1 MPLGIPPTARFARG
15 SGDFQGAKS
24 LGRRFGGR
32 ASNVPLTP
40 DFCEVRMKKEYLL
53 VLVGVAGVSISGPLV
68 KWALACGASPVTI
81 ACLRLLIA
89 TLVLLVPALKT
100 GALREML
107 HSSRRDVTLAV
118 AAAALLAL
126 HFASWMTSLS
136 RTSTFASVALVCT
149 QPLFVAALSG
159 LVLKEPIK
167 REAVP
172 GALTAVAGAIGIG
185 VFSMSGQGG
194 DFIGDL
200 LALAGAAFMAGH
212 WLCGRA
218 ARRTSSA
225 LGYMTFVYGLT
236 AVFLA
241 LMMPFTGGFV
251 APKESLSAIVLL
263 AVLCTLGGQALFTY
277 ALGFVS
283 ADVVSFA
290 LLGEPVGAAIWAYFL
305 FGEQVSPPLLAGGI
319 VVLAGLAWY
328 MLGEM
333 RAARKTVRP
342 SGGNA

>member
-1 MPLGIPPTARFARG
+1 
-15 SGDFQGAKS
+15 
-24 LGRRFGGR
+24 
-32 ASNVPLTP
+32 
-40 DFCEVRMKKEYLL
+40 MKKEYLL
-53 VLVGVAGVSISGPLV
+53 VPVGVAGVSISGPLV

-81 ACLRLLIA
+81 ACLRLLLA
-89 TLVLLVPALKT
+89 TLVLLVPALRT

-107 HSSRRDVTLAV
+107 HSSRRQLALAV

-159 LVLKEPIK
+159 VALKEPLK

-172 GALTAVAGAIGIG
+172 GALTAVVGAIGIG
-185 VFSMSGQGG
+185 VFSAGSGGG
-194 DFIGDL
+194 DTVGDL

-218 ARRTSSA
+218 ARRTGSA

-236 AVFLA
+236 SFFLA
-241 LMMPFTGGFV
+241 LMMPFTGGFS
-251 APKESLSAIVLL
+251 APAASLPAIALL
-263 AVLCTLGGQALFTY
+263 ALVCTLGGQALFTY

-290 LLGEPVGAAIWAYFL
+290 LLGEPVGLPALWRAGDGAA
-305 FGEQVSPPLLAGGI
+305 AGRRHGGAHRPG
-319 VVLAGLAWY
+319 VVHARRDAR
-328 MLGEM
+328 
-333 RAARKTVRP
+333 RAPDLNDV
-342 SGGNA
+342 

>member
-1 MPLGIPPTARFARG
+1 
-15 SGDFQGAKS
+15 
-24 LGRRFGGR
+24 
-32 ASNVPLTP
+32 
-40 DFCEVRMKKEYLL
+40 MKKEYLL
-53 VLVGVAGVSISGPLV
+53 VPVGVAGVSISGPLV

-81 ACLRLLIA
+81 ACLRLLLA
-89 TLVLLVPALKT
+89 TLVLLVPALRT

-107 HSSRRDVTLAV
+107 HSSRRQLALAV

-159 LVLKEPIK
+159 VALKEPLK

-172 GALTAVAGAIGIG
+172 GALTAVVGAIGIG
-185 VFSMSGQGG
+185 VFSAGGGGG
-194 DFIGDL
+194 DTVGDL

-218 ARRTSSA
+218 ARRTGSA

-236 AVFLA
+236 SVFLA
-241 LMMPFTGGFV
+241 LMMPFTGGFT
-251 APKESLSAIVLL
+251 APAASLPAIALL
-263 AVLCTLGGQALFTY
+263 ALVCTLGGQALFTY

-290 LLGEPVGAAIWAYFL
+290 LLGEPVGAAIWAYLL
-305 FGEQVSPPLLAGGI
+305 FGEQVTAPLLAGGT
-319 VVLAGLAWY
+319 VVLIGLAWY

-333 RAARKTVRP
+333 RAARRT
-342 SGGNA
+342 